1 MKLQTLK
8 PRVQTLKASRVQT
21 LDVKAGAT
29 KRIAGYTWMKI
40 RQAVMARDRWR
51 CQSCGRVGTDHE
63 VDHVVPLE
71 QGGSNDMSNLS
82 LLCVECHKAKTASEA
97 TRRAG
102 GG

>member
-1 MKLQTLK
+1 MKLTTIK
-8 PRVQTLKASRVQT
+8 PRVQTLKASRVQP
-21 LDVKAGAT
+21 LDIKAGAT

-40 RQAVMARDRWR
+40 RRAVMVRDQFA
-51 CQSCGRVGTDHE
+51 CQACGRVGTDHE